1 MLWEL
6 KSQEKAAANLAVR
19 NAAIGPGFDTV
30 RVNLLLT
37 PGE

>member
-6 KSQEKAAANLAVR
+6 KSQEKAAGNLAVR